1 MSYKLQC
8 GQGMEGVANHPF
20 LAREIT
26 YCRPP
31 VSNIG
36 PVHGPSN
43 RATRGPIEDRHRIKA
58 QEISLLGQI
67 KEGSRTFIKHVVG
80 CR

>member
-26 YCRPP
+26 YCRPAH
-31 VSNIG
+31 VQ
-36 PVHGPSN
+36 H
-43 RATRGPIEDRHRIKA
+43 RASPWAIK
-58 QEISLLGQI
+58 QGNSW
-67 KEGSRTFIKHVVG
+67 TY
-80 CR
+80 